1 MKKTEMTDQDLKKD
15 NVEQD
20 TTVKVEFENA
30 KDKSDN
36 VINEDDSEETLEQEV
51 ETEEDTISRL
61 ESEINTI
68 NDKYLRLVAEFDNFR
83 KRAAKE
89 KTESRLTAGK
99 EILIDLLPVLD
110 DLYRAEEVVEKATDV
125 SAVKEGFNLIK
136 DKLLKNLASKGLK
149 EMEVMGEEFDPDK
162 HEAVAEFPAP
172 TEDAKG
178 KVFDVTLRGYVLNDR
193 IIRFP
198 KVVVSK

>member
-125 SAVKEGFNLIK
+125 SAVKEGFNLINI
-136 DKLLKNLASKGLK
+136 DTEL
-149 EMEVMGEEFDPDK
+149 
-162 HEAVAEFPAP
+162 P
-172 TEDAKG
+172 TTTISLIYDEDAITNSSRTFIDTIKED
-178 KVFDVTLRGYVLNDR
+178 K
-193 IIRFP
+193 
-198 KVVVSK
+198 K